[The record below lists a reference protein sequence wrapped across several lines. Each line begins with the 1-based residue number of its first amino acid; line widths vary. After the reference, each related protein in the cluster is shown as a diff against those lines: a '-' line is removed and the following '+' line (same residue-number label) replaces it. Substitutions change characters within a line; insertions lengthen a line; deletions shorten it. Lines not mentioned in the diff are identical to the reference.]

1 MLCVAQRGPEN
12 CGRMTLAK
20 LSCAPGNAI
29 VTLRIQLEGT
39 ASVGLIRQV
48 PSAEAILSLLLLVLS
63 LMRCDHAAGHIRII
77 PLLQHRMLLVAFK
90 QPPSVRVSLSLSAP
104 LFKTALSP
112 GDLGQ
117 LNFIQGLIGSAIKG
131 SGPAATTLP

>member
-1 MLCVAQRGPEN
+1 M
-12 CGRMTLAK
+12 
-20 LSCAPGNAI
+20 
-29 VTLRIQLEGT
+29 
-39 ASVGLIRQV
+39 
-48 PSAEAILSLLLLVLS
+48 LLLVL
-63 LMRCDHAAGHIRII
+63 CWCTAGHIRII

-90 QPPSVRVSLSLSAP
+90 QSPSVRVSLSLSAP

-131 SGPAATTLP
+131 NNECMLSSPSEASVGACSVVPTCCYVHTVIIHPSRLVC